1 MCKIFIWKQ
10 RNVYVCPFCQKPT
23 EYVGNQNQFFNREQL
38 SAGAVLGMAFLYFLL
53 FITMIFH
60 FPPWFFQSGKFPMIF
75 DIDYFEHVD
84 VLRHYWY
91 SAECTKYCIWAMLSL
106 CTAESAKNTF
116 RDNRIR
122 MHNKIYNL
130 IIQNFCISSR
140 FETLKV
146 FSLVKINFSIELSQ
160 VIL

>member
-1 MCKIFIWKQ
+1 MCMFVPFAKNLQNMSVIKTSISTANSFQLERFLGWHFYIF
-10 RNVYVCPFCQKPT
+10 F
-23 EYVGNQNQFFNREQL
+23 
-38 SAGAVLGMAFLYFLL
+38 SLL
-53 FITMIFH
+53 Q
-60 FPPWFFQSGKFPMIF
+60 WFFTFLPDFSNPEKIPMIF

-84 VLRHYWY
+84 VLRHFWY
-91 SAECTKYCIWAMLSL
+91 SAECTKYCIWAMLSI

-146 FSLVKINFSIELSQ
+146 FSLVKINFSIKLSQ